1 MSKLPARGRLKPK
14 PPPDPLRFIEPKARA
29 VGKVGALEVLAASI
43 AISLKRIADQL
54 DEIGNGGARLKL
66 RISVAELEP
75 IREAIATLGPPSSG
89 AIKGMD
95 NMVGRCTTSP
105 RPSIGKRS
113 RSNAAIPEGWGYHQG
128 PTAIIRRTRVLAVPS
143 FA

>member
-75 IREAIATLGPPSSG
+75 ITEAIATLGPPSSG

-95 NMVGRCTTSP
+95 NMV
-105 RPSIGKRS
+105 RS
-113 RSNAAIPEGWGYHQG
+113 MHDLAEAINWEAEQK
-128 PTAIIRRTRVLAVPS
+128 
-143 FA
+143 

>member
-1 MSKLPARGRLKPK
+1 MSKPAARGRLKPK
-14 PPPDPLRFIEPKARA
+14 PTDRLRFIEPKARA
-29 VGKVGALEVLAASI
+29 VGKDGALEVLAASI

-75 IREAIATLGPPSSG
+75 ITEAIATLGPPISG

-95 NMVGRCTTSP
+95 NMV
-105 RPSIGKRS
+105 RS
-113 RSNAAIPEGWGYHQG
+113 MHDLAEAINWEAEHK
-128 PTAIIRRTRVLAVPS
+128 
-143 FA
+143 